1 VRFVDETDRKILETI
16 NAISPKSFVSPV
28 KVNEVLK
35 LDANKLG
42 KRLMHLKKSG
52 QIDIMKSEYPSSLS
66 LPNGISRVYLTD
78 LGRESLKK
86 KR

>member
-1 VRFVDETDRKILETI
+1 MDETDKKILETI
-16 NAISPKSFVSPV
+16 NTISPKSFVSPV

-35 LDANKLG
+35 LDTNKLG

-66 LPNGISRVYLTD
+66 LPNGISKVYLTD
-78 LGRESLKK
+78 LGRKSLTKMK
-86 KR
+86 

>member
-1 VRFVDETDRKILETI
+1 VDDTDKKILETI
-16 NAISPKSFVSPV
+16 NAISPKSFISPV

-52 QIDIMKSEYPSSLS
+52 QIDIMTSEYPSSLS

-78 LGRESLKK
+78 LGRENLAK

>member
-1 VRFVDETDRKILETI
+1 MDETDRKILETI
-16 NAISPKSFVSPV
+16 NVISPKSFISPD
-28 KVNEVLK
+28 KVNEVLN

-42 KRLMHLKKSG
+42 ARLMHLKKSG
-52 QIDIMKSEYPSSLS
+52 QLDIMTSEYPSSLS

-78 LGRESLKK
+78 LGRDNLAK

>member
-1 VRFVDETDRKILETI
+1 VDETDKKILETI
-16 NAISPKSFVSPV
+16 NAISPKSFISPV

-52 QIDIMKSEYPSSLS
+52 QIDITTSEYPSSLS
-66 LPNGISRVYLTD
+66 LPNCISRVYLTD
-78 LGRESLKK
+78 LGRENLAK